1 MEHLLWD
8 IFISLSI
15 SSLPSPREVGAKGF
29 TFIDSEIAGSEQG
42 GDSPKTHSL

>member
-1 MEHLLWD
+1 MGYFHITLY
-8 IFISLSI
+8 FT
-15 SSLPSPREVGAKGF
+15 SPREVGAKGF